1 MESAK
6 SSVESMSLWCPL
18 RAQQTFLPWL
28 SPLPAGQHT
37 SLFWMGEERSGSLWQ
52 HPTHPEK
59 LDTHQS
65 PERSLL
71 AVRCTALKE
80 GRSRV
85 KQFLLSSLF
94 IISDFFFLQQCVK
107 LFYWTLRLP
116 QRHRFLCMFV
126 KIAFLPASLLSFC
139 WHYFHQAWI
148 QGLKEFVINNH
159 IQWLILFCP

>member
-6 SSVESMSLWCPL
+6 SSVEFMSLWCPL
-18 RAQQTFLPWL
+18 RAQQTSLPRL
-28 SPLPAGQHT
+28 SLPSAGQHT
-37 SLFWMGEERSGSLWQ
+37 SLFWMEQESSGSLWQ

-80 GRSRV
+80 GTSRV
-85 KQFLLSSLF
+85 KQLLLSSLF
-94 IISDFFFLQQCVK
+94 IISDFFSLRRVK

-126 KIAFLPASLLSFC
+126 KTAFLLASVLSFR

-148 QGLKEFVINNH
+148 QGLKEFIINNH